1 VNEPQ
6 DDAEEAPSRFQR
18 GVVAVIGAGL
28 LAPLVL
34 ALPHGRRVMAVL
46 IILGWA
52 RLLWWLHKVAGAYTE
67 PRSPTE
73 DQPRTGPTV
82 RRRAGGAQVTVTER
96 DITIKVNNVKRGR
109 KS

>member
-1 VNEPQ
+1 MSEPE

-28 LAPLVL
+28 LVPLVL

-46 IILGWA
+46 ILLGFA
-52 RLLWWLHKVAGAYTE
+52 KLLWWLHKVAGVYTE

-73 DQPRTGPTV
+73 DQPRIGPTV

-96 DITIKVNNVKRGR
+96 DNTIKVNKPGKGW